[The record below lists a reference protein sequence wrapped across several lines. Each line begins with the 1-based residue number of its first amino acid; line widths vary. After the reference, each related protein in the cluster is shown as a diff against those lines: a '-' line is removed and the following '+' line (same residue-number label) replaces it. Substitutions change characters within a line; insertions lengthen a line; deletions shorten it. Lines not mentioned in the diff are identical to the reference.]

1 MAKKYGVQYLIAGH
15 VHEMLHIDLEGVT
28 YLSMASAG
36 GHLRA
41 SKKYEDG
48 WFFGHAV
55 VDVRGSTVNFQI
67 EELKAPHGYGRV
79 TELKDWGNAGLID
92 KSKKIA
98 AFLH

>member
-1 MAKKYGVQYLIAGH
+1 
-15 VHEMLHIDLEGVT
+15 
-28 YLSMASAG
+28 
-36 GHLRA
+36 
-41 SKKYEDG
+41 
-48 WFFGHAV
+48 